1 MGLLMTIKWLKG
13 NTVSQVCPSS
23 LHGNRLLYLFLS
35 SFKQPL
41 TDEIYLY
48 YLVEVGFYLSLKISL
63 FVDVKRK
70 VCMRI
75 STCAALNKATRI
87 SPVVFMPTTNHSV
100 TVDTRGRCLKIEIA
114 LSSHFQ
120 LETNGE
126 TKCKHTWKTQRP
138 CFPYV
143 YSTLSLVSMYNEHVN
158 VFLCLLFVLCFF
170 YVQDFWQMVIHHIVT
185 TILLVLSYNTGFF
198 RIGCVI
204 ILLHDVSDVFLE
216 VSCDSVLNSK
226 FSIYAS

>member
-1 MGLLMTIKWLKG
+1 MAQMKYCKL
-13 NTVSQVCPSS
+13 CPSS
-23 LHGNRLLYLFLS
+23 LHGNRLLFLFLS

-41 TDEIYLY
+41 TDKIYLY

-75 STCAALNKATRI
+75 STHAVLNKTTRI

-100 TVDTRGRCLKIEIA
+100 TVGPRGRCLKVIIEIA
-114 LSSHFQ
+114 LSLHFQ

-138 CFPYV
+138 CFPY
-143 YSTLSLVSMYNEHVN
+143 SLFS
-158 VFLCLLFVLCFF
+158 
-170 YVQDFWQMVIHHIVT
+170 
-185 TILLVLSYNTGFF
+185 
-198 RIGCVI
+198 
-204 ILLHDVSDVFLE
+204 
-216 VSCDSVLNSK
+216 NSP
-226 FSIYAS
+226 